1 MIVAAASDLENSRAS
16 SELAGREKGIIA
28 SAGVHPE
35 AAGRVG
41 PDWERELEEIIRNK
55 RPAAIGE
62 CGLDAHH
69 PDPPVEKQEPIL
81 RVQVRLAKKYSL
93 PLILHS
99 RRAGWEVLRVLEQ
112 EGPLPAGGVFHCIEG
127 DEVLALSAVK
137 AGFCVGIGGPVTY
150 PRNNVLRNL
159 LKRVPRERILLETDC
174 PYLPPQPVR
183 GKRNEPAFMAYVAE
197 AVARELDVSPEET
210 AALTSANAH
219 RLFGAR

>member
-1 MIVAAASDLENSRAS
+1 MILAAASDLENSRAS
-16 SELAGREKGIIA
+16 IDLAGREEGIIA

-41 PDWERELEEIIRNK
+41 PDWERELEEIIRAN

-69 PDPPVEKQEPIL
+69 PDPPIEKQEPIL
-81 RVQVRLAKKYSL
+81 RAQIRLAKKHSL

-99 RRAGWEVLRVLEQ
+99 RRAGWEVLRLLER
-112 EGPLPAGGVFHCIEG
+112 EGPLPSGGVFHCIEG
-127 DEVLALSAVK
+127 DEVFALSAVK
-137 AGFCVGIGGPVTY
+137 AGFCVGIGGPATY
-150 PRNNVLRNL
+150 PRNNALRSL
-159 LKRVPRERILLETDC
+159 LKRVPREKILLETDC

-183 GKRNEPAFMAYVAE
+183 GRRNEPAFVAHTAE
-197 AVARELDVSPEET
+197 AVARELGISPEET
-210 AALTSANAH
+210 AALTSVNAH